1 MTVFDYVFLSILGLS
16 AILGLWRGLVS
27 ELLGLAA
34 WVLALIV
41 ASRYAGVAALQLEN
55 VVADPRWRAVA
66 AFALILFAVLLLVS
80 LLKLFLRRLLHTLGL
95 GSADRFLGAVFG
107 VVRGFVIAF
116 AVVWVG
122 GLVGMSR
129 EPWWEESLFAPPLEQ
144 GVDAVRLWLPY
155 TGSVV
160 DSLRFK

>member
-1 MTVFDYVFLSILGLS
+1 MTVFDYAFLSILGLS
-16 AILGLWRGLVS
+16 AVLGLWRGLVS

-41 ASRYAGVAALQLEN
+41 ASRYADVAALQLEN
-55 VVADPRWRAVA
+55 AIADPRWRMVA
-66 AFALILFAVLLLVS
+66 AFALILFAVLLVVS

-95 GSADRFLGAVFG
+95 GSTDRFLGAVFG
-107 VVRGFVIAF
+107 VARGFLIAF

-129 EPWWEESLFAPPLEQ
+129 EPWWEGSLFASPLEQ
-144 GVDAVRLWLPY
+144 AVDAVKSWLPD

-160 DSLRFK
+160 DSIGFK